1 MIITTGNVKETLNN
15 SCLSFRTK
23 RGIFVNQRYRFLA
36 TLEMTVIQRSPKVG
50 LPNDQKLPERRH
62 RRSHQSADGCWPFFG
77 SFPGAETADLSDS
90 SMEI

>member
-36 TLEMTVIQRSPKVG
+36 TLEMTVIQRFPKVG
-50 LPNDQKLPERRH
+50 LPTDQKLPERR
-62 RRSHQSADGCWPFFG
+62 RRRQINLLMAAGPFLAL
-77 SFPGAETADLSDS
+77 FPGRKLP
-90 SMEI
+90 IYRIP

>member
-36 TLEMTVIQRSPKVG
+36 TLEMTVIQRFPKVG
-50 LPNDQKLPERRH
+50 LPNVQKLPERR
-62 RRSHQSADGCWPFFG
+62 RRRHINLLMAAGHFLAL
-77 SFPGAETADLSDS
+77 FPERKLRIYRIS
-90 SMEI
+90 